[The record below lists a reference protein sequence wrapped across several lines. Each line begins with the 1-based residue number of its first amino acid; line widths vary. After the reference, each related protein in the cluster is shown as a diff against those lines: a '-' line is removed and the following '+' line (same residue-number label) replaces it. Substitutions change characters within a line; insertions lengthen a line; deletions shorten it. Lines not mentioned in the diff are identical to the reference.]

1 MSCPVCE
8 RRAAQE
14 QKAGAEC
21 KEEVKR
27 LRIHSQRMQIL
38 LAVLGTIIGQ
48 EAFERAVAIVG
59 AVDTFAASE
68 EQQKE
73 DTATQTAQAS
83 NKKQNPQD
91 EFTRHSDTL
100 LSYVPPLLP
109 TLGQVQPNFV
119 FGFDE
124 WDEDES
130 LLIPDTGV
138 ATPLAAALLLRP
150 SRKRK

>member
-21 KEEVKR
+21 KEEVQR

-48 EAFERAVAIVG
+48 EAFERAAAIVG
-59 AVDTFAASE
+59 AVDTFAATE

-73 DTATQTAQAS
+73 NTATQ
-83 NKKQNPQD
+83 
-91 EFTRHSDTL
+91 R
-100 LSYVPPLLP
+100 
-109 TLGQVQPNFV
+109 
-119 FGFDE
+119 
-124 WDEDES
+124 
-130 LLIPDTGV
+130 
-138 ATPLAAALLLRP
+138 
-150 SRKRK
+150 